1 MIQHCWIPIVSI
13 YDLLFI
19 KHTKR
24 SQWSGNTD
32 ASASPVTVVF
42 LRAGFGP
49 ATHVVNAVLL
59 TAVLSVTNSC
69 YYASS
74 RMLLAMAKTGQ
85 APRIFG
91 VVNKRGVPVPALLWV
106 EFAVRNF
113 LALVNFFFSFLSVSL
128 AFSCLTFLTSIWS
141 QGVVFTW
148 LIKTIGISALITWTS
163 IGFISLRF
171 RQVYSARGLSLS
183 DLPYQQPLYPLLPIG
198 VVVLGIVMSVALG
211 YSSVIQKPFDFR
223 ASTVYYIFL
232 FFENSYL
239 TFFRIF

>member
-1 MIQHCWIPIVSI
+1 M
-13 YDLLFI
+13 
-19 KHTKR
+19 
-24 SQWSGNTD
+24 
-32 ASASPVTVVF
+32 
-42 LRAGFGP
+42 
-49 ATHVVNAVLL
+49 
-59 TAVLSVTNSC
+59 
-69 YYASS
+69 
-74 RMLLAMAKTGQ
+74 
-85 APRIFG
+85 
-91 VVNKRGVPVPALLWV
+91 
-106 EFAVRNF
+106 
-113 LALVNFFFSFLSVSL
+113 SL

-223 ASTVYYIFL
+223 ASTLLLINFNFNFLKIYILYFL
-232 FFENSYL
+232 EYSSNVCHHSVVCCSILWIYGIRKGF
-239 TFFRIF
+239 